1 MLIAASSST
10 DFVMIGGA
18 PFFQS
23 YSRIAEKVLRAMAAA
38 SWDGHQ
44 STGRTLQDDGNKNGE
59 IAASGSSGNTQVV
72 GVFGMRGFALVA
84 GQSAATIRD
93 ILLSKLKAVLFF
105 DGVFVVSFDAVF
117 FCPVVTILHIVMF
130 VASSF

>member
-1 MLIAASSST
+1 
-10 DFVMIGGA
+10 
-18 PFFQS
+18 
-23 YSRIAEKVLRAMAAA
+23 MAAA

-59 IAASGSSGNTQVV
+59 IAASGSSGDTQVV

-93 ILLSKLKAVLFF
+93 IFTIKVES
-105 DGVFVVSFDAVF
+105 GVIF
-117 FCPVVTILHIVMF
+117 
-130 VASSF
+130 